1 MESKTHYQT
10 LGVPPGATDK
20 QIRARYLVLAEDNHP
35 DKATRAA
42 RDKHDHEQHDFA
54 RSLPTR
60 MSCLYCAVCLNTSYF
75 ADITAAYTVLK
86 DRKRRAAYD
95 AHLRLTGKPCNVC
108 KGKGQ
113 RTRTGRG
120 FKPITDTCPCCN
132 GTGRSAAATTQ
143 AVPL

>member
-1 MESKTHYQT
+1 MTHYQT

-20 QIRARYLVLAEDNHP
+20 QIRTRYLALAEDYHP
-35 DKATRAA
+35 DKAMQSALERN
-42 RDKHDHEQHDFA
+42 RHV
-54 RSLPTR
+54 
-60 MSCLYCAVCLNTSYF
+60 SCAFGRPAVNCLICKNGVIFSN
-75 ADITAAYTVLK
+75 ITAAYAVLK

-95 AHLRLTGKPCNVC
+95 AHLKLTGKPCPLC

-120 FKPITDTCPCCN
+120 FKPITDTCPVCN
-132 GTGRSAAATTQ
+132 GTGRSAAATQ